1 MNAEVL
7 VQKIEA
13 TTSPVRGVFYE
24 STLKKARS
32 LDRSQVQAFLSQWYA
47 FSSFIPELLS
57 LYAAKA
63 ENELERT
70 NIVENLYSELGL
82 DNGRVSHPQMLFD
95 LIQQA
100 TGLPPD
106 RCHSSQATGEFIENL
121 RSSVNTQSPAYNA
134 GLFRGLEHVAYD
146 ILDVLKEI
154 LVKSGNPHLVGHPY
168 ITIHEKIEAQHIDK
182 TEENIAMHGRR
193 REEVDAGFN
202 YVMNQWETFWK
213 SAYLQLIGLQKNA

>member
-7 VQKIEA
+7 IQKI
-13 TTSPVRGVFYE
+13 TNVSPVRGAYYD
-24 STLKKARS
+24 STLKKAKS
-32 LDRSQVQAFLSQWYA
+32 LAPNQVQIFLSQWYA

-57 LYAAKA
+57 MYAAKA
-63 ENELERT
+63 ENELERA

-82 DNGRVSHPQMLFD
+82 DNGRVSHPQMLYD
-95 LIQQA
+95 LIKQS

-106 RCHSSQATGEFIENL
+106 RYHSSQATSEFIESL
-121 RSSVNTQSPAYNA
+121 RSSVNNQSPAYNA

-154 LVKSGNPHLVGHPY
+154 LVKSGNPHLVEHPY

-182 TEENIAMHGRR
+182 TEENIAMHGRN

-202 YVMNQWETFWK
+202 FVMDQWENFWK
-213 SAYLQLIGLQKNA
+213 SAYLQLMGSQKNA